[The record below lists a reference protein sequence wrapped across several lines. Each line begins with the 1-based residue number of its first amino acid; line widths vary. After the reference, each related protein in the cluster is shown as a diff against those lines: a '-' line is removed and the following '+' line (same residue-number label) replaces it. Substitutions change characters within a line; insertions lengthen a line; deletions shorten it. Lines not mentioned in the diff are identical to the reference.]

1 MKIYLYI
8 FLTFFV
14 VSTQSYAKFWDE
26 IVNIPAPYNQN
37 YWLDVY
43 FHPSNSNYGWI
54 CGFNGMVIRTTNG
67 GNSWTGSRVPN
78 AYHLE
83 HIHFPSLNTG
93 YTSGPDGIWKSTDGG
108 INWSEITPDGL
119 FPDFWGCYFWDDD
132 NGVLL
137 GGGCVSVQSF
147 YKTTDGGTTWT
158 VFNGSEPNSGLTDAI
173 IYSNGEGY
181 ASGSGVIWQTM
192 NYGSSWSVF
201 SRLGPKV
208 WQEEINRVGNSFL
221 VPYAGNNCQ
230 GGGENGGAK
239 LSVDNGLTWNDK
251 NTGVSMFG
259 SFLLTPL
266 KGWACGDQDN
276 VIYTSDGGLS
286 WEDKDCGL
294 DFGDYDDMW
303 FINED
308 NGWIVGAGVYKLA
321 QSTYPISKDTI
332 IINDV
337 CIGKR
342 QNDTIWINNNSF
354 DRTSGR
360 IIMPNSAS
368 VYLQNTTTDFM
379 IDQCEMYP
387 IIISYLPLKDTTI
400 TFNFDII
407 VNEPALDQKTYT
419 ITVILKTL
427 SATAF
432 PQYSDIVINNIKV
445 GTPYQYNLK
454 VFSKSNDEFL
464 IDYEKLSGSPNINI
478 TTRLPIKAFTNGNNL
493 EFQINA
499 VDTGWVTA
507 RYRLKF
513 DRCDF
518 DTIIN
523 IIAYAYSPIINS
535 IGEISRSLNCIN
547 PMIDTIDI
555 FNNGNDDLIIS
566 TYTSRPLNSAV
577 TILGFLNEK
586 LPVTIKPKESK
597 KLLVESKPTK
607 LGEETYE
614 LLLINND
621 ATTIRGIKSPHKIN
635 FNIDYKKPIITT
647 IEVIDF
653 GEVCPGKEVSLPL
666 FLHNNGNMDG
676 TAYISSNLVK
686 PFDFKF
692 VGNPNSA
699 IVRVQDS
706 IFSYINFASQNPGQY
721 IDTLEF
727 RVSPCNDIHKVIVK
741 GTIIDSELEIIPS
754 SIDTMFRSG
763 DTVRFVVRITA
774 KDRDFII
781 RKIYLDVP
789 DSDWYVK
796 PSIVLPFLVLKGQ
809 AALFNI
815 EFSTNKTS
823 SLKTKLIIENSSICD
838 TLSYLD
844 INLATF
850 SKFVTVGPN
859 LLDYGNNI
867 CELDGKI
874 QEIAI
879 NNKGFINDTI
889 KNIIIDNNDFE
900 ILNLP
905 NLPYEIQVKEIYYLK
920 VKFNPKT
927 EGIKNANI
935 KIETVAPGEQSFEI
949 GLKGSYYKSQITV
962 NKIEVNFGDVE
973 NCQLD
978 LIDSLLFSS
987 IGLLNDTL
995 DIIDLP
1001 VNTFIDVNNSEK
1013 ILPIESNSKA
1023 NLLFSLITDRLE
1035 PGYNELNFRIQSR
1048 KCNNL
1053 FDITVKANLIKPRL
1067 LVNPKPLDFGS
1078 QWIGQ
1083 SKTMLLELSN
1093 NSNVDLTVTKVE
1105 IDSDEFSYNGK
1116 LDILISANS
1125 LVNIPIEF
1133 TSKYEGKKE
1142 IPILFTY
1149 KSNCIDSATGELI
1162 ADIPKEEY
1170 GIALRIGNYI
1180 SQPDSNLVVA
1190 ISLDKELE
1198 HLIAEKVNIEISFD
1212 RKLFYPQDVYLRDG
1226 LNNSEV
1232 SFNYFYGKLKIDVTG
1247 ESAKNLFKNKG
1258 EIIFVNGVVLASV
1271 PDSTTLDFDEVKIE
1285 TDKTID
1291 VDLVNGLLKVIDFCH
1306 ETAKFEL
1313 QLIPTFTPKVN
1324 SIVDESELLYSIIAS
1339 KETIVDVKIT
1349 NLSGEVFNLG
1359 KYNVGTNELNIKNDI
1374 SHLGVGVYFI
1384 NFQNE
1389 YWSKTYKL
1397 MLIK

>member
-1 MKIYLYI
+1 MKFYIYIILA
-8 FLTFFV
+8 FFV
-14 VSTQSYAKFWDE
+14 VNTQSYSKFWDE
-26 IVNIPAPYNQN
+26 IDNIPAPYNQN
-37 YWLDVY
+37 YWLDVF
-43 FHPSNSNYGWI
+43 FHPSNPNYGWV
-54 CGFNGMVIRTTNG
+54 CGFNGMVIRTTDG
-67 GNSWTGSRVPN
+67 GNSWNGSRVPN

-83 HIHFPSLNTG
+83 HIHFPSLNIG
-93 YTSGPDGIWKSTDGG
+93 YTSGPDGMWKSTDGG
-108 INWSEITPDGL
+108 NNWTEITPDGM

-173 IYSNGEGY
+173 VYPNGEGY
-181 ASGSGVIWQTM
+181 ASSSGVIWQTM
-192 NYGSSWSVF
+192 DYGSTWNVF
-201 SRLGPKV
+201 SQLGPKV

-221 VPYAGNNCQ
+221 VPYSGFDCQ

-239 LSVDNGLTWNDK
+239 FSVNNGLTWNDK

-259 SFLLTPL
+259 SFLLSPL

-321 QSTYPISKDTI
+321 KSTYPISKDTI

-342 QNDTIWINNNSF
+342 QFDTIWINNNSF
-354 DRTSGR
+354 DRTTGR
-360 IIMPNSAS
+360 IIMPNSTS
-368 VYLQNTTTDFM
+368 IYLHNTPTDFM

-387 IIISYLPLKDTTI
+387 VIISYLPLQDTTI
-400 TFNFDII
+400 TFNFNLI
-407 VNEPALDQKTYT
+407 VNESALDQKNYT

-427 SATAF
+427 TATTF
-432 PQYSDIVINNIKV
+432 PQYSDIVINKIQV

-454 VFSKSNDEFL
+454 IFSKSNDEFL

-478 TTRLPIKAFTNGNNL
+478 STKLPIKAFVNGNNL

-499 VDTGWVTA
+499 IDTGWVSA
-507 RYRLKF
+507 SYKLKF

-518 DTIIN
+518 DTVITIR
-523 IIAYAYSPIINS
+523 AYAYSPIINS
-535 IGEISRSLNCIN
+535 ISEINRSLNCIN

-555 FNNGNDDLIIS
+555 FNTGNDDLIIS
-566 TYTSRPLNSAV
+566 TYASRPQNSVV

-597 KLLVESKPTK
+597 KILVESKATK

-621 ATTIRGIKSPHKIN
+621 LTTIRGTKSPHKIN
-635 FNIDYKKPIITT
+635 LKIDYKKPNITS
-647 IEVIDF
+647 IDEIDF
-653 GEVCPGKEVSLPL
+653 GEICPGKEVSMPL
-666 FLHNNGNMDG
+666 FLNNLGNMDG
-676 TAYISSNLVK
+676 TAYINNNLAK

-692 VGNPNSA
+692 TGNTNSA
-699 IVRVQDS
+699 IIRANDS
-706 IFSYINFASQNPGQY
+706 IFSYINFMSQNPGHY

-727 RVSPCNDIHKVIVK
+727 RVSPCNDIHQVVVK
-741 GTIIDSELEIIPS
+741 GTIIDSELEIIPT
-754 SIDTMFRSG
+754 IVDTMFRAG
-763 DTVRFVVRITA
+763 DTIRVVVRVTA
-774 KDRDFII
+774 KERDLII
-781 RKIYLDVP
+781 KKIYLDVP
-789 DSDWYVK
+789 DSDWYIK
-796 PSIVLPFLVLKGQ
+796 PNIILPFVVIKGKS
-809 AALFNI
+809 AIFEI
-815 EFSTNKTS
+815 EFSTNKTGT
-823 SLKTKLIIENSSICD
+823 LKAKLILENSSICD
-838 TLSYLD
+838 TLAYLD
-844 INLATF
+844 INLSTF

-859 LLDYGNNI
+859 LLDYGNNL
-867 CELDGKI
+867 CEIDGNI
-874 QEIAI
+874 QEIVI

-889 KNIIIDNNDFE
+889 KSIALNNSDFE

-905 NLPYEIQVKEIYYLK
+905 KLPYEIPVGEIYILK
-920 VKFNPKT
+920 VKFNPKS

-949 GLKGSYYKSQITV
+949 ELKGAYFNSQITV
-962 NKIEVNFGDVE
+962 NKIEINFGDVE
-973 NCQLD
+973 ICQLN
-978 LIDSLLFSS
+978 LIDSLIFSS

-1013 ILPIESNSKA
+1013 ILPIESNKKA
-1023 NLLFSLITDRLE
+1023 NLLFLLFTDRLE
-1035 PGYNELNFRIQSR
+1035 PGYNELNFKIQSR
-1048 KCNNL
+1048 KCNYL

-1105 IDSDEFSYNGK
+1105 IDSDEFSYNGN

-1133 TSKYEGKKE
+1133 ISKYEGKKE
-1142 IPILFTY
+1142 IPIRFTY
-1149 KSNCIDSATGELI
+1149 KSNCIDSTVGELV

-1170 GIALRIGNYI
+1170 GIALRIGNYV
-1180 SQPDSNLVVA
+1180 SRPDSNLVVA

-1198 HLIAEKVNIEISFD
+1198 HLITEKVSLEISFD
-1212 RKLFYPQDVYLRDG
+1212 RKLFYPQTVYLRDG

-1232 SFNYFYGKLKIDVTG
+1232 TFTYFYGKLKIDVIG
-1247 ESAKNLFKNKG
+1247 ESANNLFKKNG
-1258 EIIFVNGVVLASV
+1258 DIIFVKGVVLASV
-1271 PDSTTLDFDEVKIE
+1271 PDSTTLAFDEVKIE
-1285 TDKTID
+1285 TEKTID
-1291 VDLVNGLLKVIDFCH
+1291 IDLINGSLKVIDFCH

-1313 QLIPTFTPKVN
+1313 QFIPTFTPKVN
-1324 SIVDESELLYSIIAS
+1324 SVVDENELLYSIIAT
-1339 KETIVDVKIT
+1339 KETIIDVKIT
-1349 NLSGEVFNLG
+1349 NISGEVFKFG
-1359 KYNVGTNELNIKNDI
+1359 RYNVGTNELTIKNDI
-1374 SHLGVGVYFI
+1374 SFLGSGIYFI

-1397 MLIK
+1397 LIIK